1 MKHLMIH
8 KSTWFKLV
16 AFAGAACMALGLTAC
31 GGSNTDDG
39 QSKAQD
45 NAEASG
51 PIRVVASINQWG
63 SLAQEIGG
71 KDVNVTS
78 IVNTV
83 SVDAHDFEPKTSDIA
98 NIQKAQVVVTNG
110 AGYDSWASKSIVKGT
125 TSVSAADAVGAGKT
139 DNAHLWFS
147 KDARRAMAD
156 ELADAFAKA
165 RPTKAKAF
173 QTRLKTWQT
182 EEKKLDEA
190 MKAFANKHKN
200 ASYGATEA
208 VVYYLMDDMGF
219 TDKTPK
225 GYAQAVN
232 SEGEPAPADL
242 QAFQRLIAKH
252 GINVL
257 VNNIQESND
266 TTKLLTDAA
275 EHDKVPVV
283 DVTEQ
288 MPSDQKSLTAWVSS
302 LVEKLSQSVDDAA
315 KKGKNQT
322 GDDTDGSA
330 GQSGYHLSSENRV
343 APASAML
350 TGKR

>member
-1 MKHLMIH
+1 MNH
-8 KSTWFKLV
+8 KSTWFRLV
-16 AFAGAACMALGLTAC
+16 AFAGAACMALGLAAC
-31 GGSNTDDG
+31 GGSNANDDQG
-39 QSKAQD
+39 KTQE
-45 NAEASG
+45 NAKSSG
-51 PIRVVASINQWG
+51 PITVVASINQWG

-98 NIQKAQVVVTNG
+98 HIQKAQVVVTNG
-110 AGYDSWASKSIVKGT
+110 AGYDSWASKSIVKGA

-147 KDARRAMAD
+147 KDARRAMAA

-165 RPTKAKAF
+165 RPAKAKTF
-173 QTRLKTWQT
+173 QARFKTWQGK
-182 EEKKLDEA
+182 EKKLDET
-190 MKAFANKHKN
+190 MKDFADKHKD

-242 QAFQRLIAKH
+242 QSFQRLIGKR
-252 GINVL
+252 GIDVL
-257 VNNIQESND
+257 VNNTQESNE

-275 EHDKVPVV
+275 RQSKVPIV

-288 MPSDQKSLTAWVSS
+288 MPSDQKNLTEWVGS
-302 LVEKLSQSVDDAA
+302 LVEKLSQAMDDDAKSGKDNARGDADNGA
-315 KKGKNQT
+315 KE
-322 GDDTDGSA
+322 
-330 GQSGYHLSSENRV
+330 SGYRLDSGNRV
-343 APASAML
+343 TSANAML
-350 TGKR
+350 AGKR